1 MIFEKGGTAMF
12 NRLLTRKPV
21 FNRISGF
28 LHNEKRLLGC
38 HGNFH
43 GSLFIYAQ
51 PRAKICRH
59 AANEACGG
67 QEKSSLLDI
76 TIS

>member
-1 MIFEKGGTAMF
+1 MLS
-12 NRLLTRKPV
+12 RL
-21 FNRISGF
+21 SGF

-67 QEKSSLLDI
+67 QEKPSLLDI